1 MRKFVKVVGVGEKR
15 VSKKGWHY
23 LPLSFL
29 YEDYRVKGEKAVTVN
44 VGVDALGE
52 YKDFP
57 FAPGNEVDC
66 YMHESNFNIFV
77 DDVVAV
83 R

>member
-1 MRKFVKVVGVGEKR
+1 MRKLVRIVGVGEKR
-15 VSKKGWHY
+15 TSKKGWVY
-23 LPLSFL
+23 IPLSFT
-29 YEDYRVKGEKAVTVN
+29 YEDPYVKGAKAVTVN